1 MSERVDPKVIE
12 VEVERPE
19 SDEDPRSNLHTSGD
33 SPFRGSTGPIIAGLV
48 VDLADFIT
56 PLGLGK
62 LGFPIG
68 AGVGWW
74 LGRQLGLSGSR
85 RLWLIVLGAVY
96 CGVPGTRFLPLGTL
110 IGLISGV
117 RGIGS
122 SLGGN
127 ASRRT

>member
-12 VEVERPE
+12 VEVERPD
-19 SDEDPRSNLHTSGD
+19 SDEDPQSNLHTSGD
-33 SPFRGSTGPIIAGLV
+33 SPFRGSAGPIIAGLV

-74 LGRQLGLSGSR
+74 LGGQLGLKGSR
-85 RLWLIVLGAVY
+85 RLWLTVLGAVY
-96 CGVPGTRFLPLGTL
+96 CGVPGTRLLPLGTL
-110 IGLISGV
+110 VGLITGV
-117 RGIGS
+117 RGIGNSARGNVS
-122 SLGGN
+122 S
-127 ASRRT
+127 